1 MWQKSVT
8 YIVMNKK
15 LLSFFLI
22 CLVPISLLAGSGD
35 VNGDRKVNVA
45 DIVEIVNYLKGTPSA
60 RFNATEA
67 DVSGN
72 GKVDDA
78 DIKIINEVIMS
89 GDVDLESAIEYYS
102 LQEKIRQAQERIDE
116 LKGQINQVE
125 PQLLHLEFLAS
136 ENPKQIV
143 EDAEAEIIG
152 DTAVECRVLNFMRTK
167 MLIPRFQFSGDFVT
181 IDGQEAAS
189 GKTAFDFSSVRVLV
203 VHAGEKTK
211 KYTLTVNAY
220 TGLPTLW
227 AETKGRRLNMSNTYY
242 EAAISLV
249 DNVRT
254 GGHGGLAE
262 TAGKMMALGNLRYFT
277 KQVDDTGD
285 IETGKN
291 DYQMNFSTAVS
302 LLNMPAHVNWMLNPN
317 IYDITML
324 HNQTAFF
331 MSKISN
337 LDYTPRYQFVNLMF
351 NGRYS
356 GTYMLGECLD
366 AATSRVDVG
375 NDGFILNIG
384 SIANGTSF
392 RTSYLEKPVKI
403 MYPSS
408 PKKSEVNEIITVI
421 QKAEDILFSSNFTD
435 ESTGWQ
441 QYMDINSFVDWYLI
455 NEIAKNPYGAFVYN
469 CIMNYRRGGK
479 LKMGPIW
486 NFEIAFGD
494 AGRSSS
500 TGFVIKDVSWYKRL
514 FQDPVFVAKVKERFD
529 YFYSHQSDIIRDI
542 NENGQYLQYA
552 IQEDDSKWDTFE
564 QYKSAGTDTRVLYQG
579 YVSSMKQWL
588 TDRMSWLKGQFDMMS
603 ASRHAEKTRWNAEQ
617 TLRNEESNE
626 QLRLMWEELQQRIE
640 SLEKLLKDR
649 HGPRLLSMEF
659 LKSDNHSL
667 SNDVTCKIIGDSV
680 IDCWLPGQSNDKV
693 LKPRFSFEGTM
704 VVIDGFEAESG
715 KTEIDFTRPRKVVV
729 ATSDKNKYY
738 TIYVH
743 SFTGLP
749 MLSITTDALQEV
761 TSKEI
766 YIGADLSL
774 WEDVRTRAAGDYL
787 ESRVNIKGRGNSS
800 WKAPKKPYRL
810 KFDEKVSLLDMHKD
824 KSWVLIP
831 NYSDK
836 SMLRNS
842 LAFYMSSI
850 SNLDYTPESHFVDL
864 VFNGKYQGTYLL
876 CEKLKI
882 AKHRVNVEDDGFLL
896 EIDCRAPGEA
906 DSRYF
911 EVPHLENVVNIKDP
925 EGNYY
930 DESFCY
936 IKDFV
941 IKADEVLF
949 SADFKDP
956 IVGWQAYLD
965 MDSFVDWYLIQ
976 EIGKNLDGLF
986 DTSCYMHLSRGGKLK
1001 MGPMWDMDVAFGNIA
1016 QLNQTCYRPTDFYIK
1031 NVMWYARLFKDPVFV
1046 ARVKERFN
1054 YFYSRMNDILA
1065 NVNADAQYL
1074 KYSAQENND
1083 VWHTLNVKTWSN
1095 YDIWGSYQNEVQ
1107 GLKEWFVTR
1116 MEWLKTQF
1124 DSL

>member
-1 MWQKSVT
+1 
-8 YIVMNKK
+8 MNKK
-15 LLSFFLI
+15 LLSFILI
-22 CLVPISLLAGSGD
+22 CLIPISLLAGSGD
-35 VNGDRKVNVA
+35 VNGDKKVNVA
-45 DIVEIVNYLKGTPSA
+45 DIVEIVNYLRGTPSDN
-60 RFNATEA
+60 FNATEA

-72 GKVDDA
+72 GKVDDT
-78 DIKIINEVIMS
+78 DIKIINEVIIS
-89 GDVDLESAIEYYS
+89 GEVDLESAIEYYT
-102 LQEKIRQAQERIDE
+102 LQERIRQAQEKIDE
-116 LKGQINQVE
+116 LTNQINLE
-125 PQLLHLEFLAS
+125 GPQLLHLEFLAS
-136 ENPKQIV
+136 ENPMQMV
-143 EDAEAEIIG
+143 EDAEVEIIG
-152 DTAVECRVLNFMRTK
+152 DSAVECSVLNFMKAKT
-167 MLIPRFQFSGDFVT
+167 LIPRFQFIGDHVT
-181 IDGQEAAS
+181 IDGQEAES
-189 GKTAFDFSSVRVLV
+189 SKTAFDFSSARALV

-211 KYTLTVNAY
+211 KYTITVNAY

-227 AETKGRRLNMSNTYY
+227 AETKGRQLNTSNSYY
-242 EAAISLV
+242 EATICLV

-254 GGHGGLAE
+254 GGKGGLTE
-262 TAGKMMALGNLRYFT
+262 TKGKMMALGNLRYFT
-277 KQVDDTGD
+277 KQVDNTGD

-302 LLNMPAHVNWMLNPN
+302 LLNMPAHVNWKLNPN
-317 IYDITML
+317 IGDITML
-324 HNQTAFF
+324 HNKTAFF
-331 MSKISN
+331 MSEMSN
-337 LDYTPRYQFVNLMF
+337 LDYTPRYQYVDLMF

-375 NDGFILNIG
+375 HDGFILNIG
-384 SIANGTSF
+384 SSANGTSF
-392 RTSYLEKPVKI
+392 KTTHLERAVKI
-403 MYPSS
+403 VYPSS
-408 PKKSEVNEIITVI
+408 PKKSEVNEIIAFI
-421 QKAEDILFSSNFTD
+421 QKAEDALFSSDFTD
-435 ESTGWQ
+435 ETTGWQ
-441 QYMDINSFVDWYLI
+441 QYLDINSFVDWYLI
-455 NEIAKNPYGAFVYN
+455 NEIAKNPYGAFIYN
-469 CIMNYRRGGK
+469 CIMNYKHGGK

-486 NFEIAFGD
+486 DFETAFGD
-494 AGRSSS
+494 AGRTGS
-500 TGFVIKDVSWYKRL
+500 TGFVIKDASWYKRL

-529 YFYSHQSDIIRDI
+529 YFYSHQADIIRDI
-542 NENGQYLQYA
+542 NENEQYLQHA
-552 IQEDDSKWDTFE
+552 ILEDDSKWDTFK
-564 QYKSAGTDTRVLYQG
+564 QYQSAENDTKVLYQG
-579 YVSSMKQWL
+579 YVNSMKQWL
-588 TDRMSWLKGQFDMMS
+588 TERMSWLKEQFDRMP
-603 ASRHAEKTRWNAEQ
+603 ASRQAERARWNAEQ
-617 TLRNEESNE
+617 TLRNEESND
-626 QLRLMWEELQQRIE
+626 QLRLMWEELQLRID
-640 SLEKLLKDR
+640 SLEKRLGDR
-649 HGPRLLSMEF
+649 NGPRLLSMEF
-659 LKSDNHSL
+659 MKADNQSLNSDA
-667 SNDVTCKIIGDSV
+667 TCKIIGDSI
-680 IDCWLPGQSNDKV
+680 IDCWLPGQSNNKL

-743 SFTGLP
+743 SFTGIP
-749 MLSITTDALQEV
+749 MLSITTDGLQEV
-761 TSKEI
+761 TSKEV
-766 YIGADLSL
+766 YIGADFSL
-774 WEDVRTRAAGDYL
+774 REDVKTRAAGDFIS
-787 ESRVNIKGRGNSS
+787 SRVNIKGRGNSS
-800 WKAPKKPYRL
+800 WKAPKKPFRL
-810 KFDEKVSLLDMHKD
+810 KFDEKLSLLDMHKD

-831 NYSDK
+831 NYCDK

-850 SNLDYTPESHFVDL
+850 SHLDYTPESHFVDL

-882 AKHRVNVEDDGFLL
+882 AKHRVNVGDDGFLL
-896 EIDCRAPGEA
+896 EIDCRAPGET

-911 EVPHLENVVNIKDP
+911 KVPHLENVVNIKDP
-925 EGNYY
+925 EGEYN
-930 DESFCY
+930 DEGFRY

-949 SADFKDP
+949 GDSFKDP
-956 IVGWQAYLD
+956 NEGWQAYMD

-986 DTSCYMHLSRGGKLK
+986 DTSCYMHLARGGKLK

-1031 NVMWYARLFKDPVFV
+1031 NVRWYARLFQDPVFV

-1054 YFYSRMNDILA
+1054 YFYSHMNDILA

-1074 KYSAQENND
+1074 KYSAQENDD

-1124 DSL
+1124 